1 MKKGILSLI
10 LAGIA
15 CVGTLTAQI
24 ECNENYSTVL
34 DENGKTEVLI
44 SDLVSNI
51 EFMLT
56 QGTVTYYFFPFT
68 TGTVSSA
75 DDIIQLSC
83 ENRGFPAYI
92 IEVTSGG
99 DLIENCSGQ
108 LVITSPNGGCEGDN
122 PGICGEEPDCLK
134 IVNGYVLYSGDIDIF
149 AVDIALCE
157 DALGCDGTYSI
168 AYGLASDGPS
178 LTFGNSISSA
188 DATAYENPIT
198 IFYTDASTTVFLQSY
213 VYIWEN
219 AECILK
225 ANYKTLYEL
234 DLTAETQIT
243 PENLI
248 LEAELCGP
256 IVIAMTELDGAEP
269 DDFEDFINVDCD
281 DIGEKRI
288 WVRNPET
295 GFTLSRVVQILD
307 PLEACGTVLGPGDR
321 LVNYTDGIQGL
332 FFNTNVDLNGS
343 QLPKH
348 PGGIGWI
355 IDEDDLIE
363 GENIINFNFD
373 EFSLNGISTLDLVLG
388 LRIILN
394 DEYDDPRTSV
404 LFDIDESG
412 YNGLGDAIAMREIIL
427 GMNDGEEYSD
437 AYFFNNSYVFPSD
450 FDPFDFENTF
460 TQYAF
465 DKADF
470 MTTDLSFTA
479 RKVGDLNQ
487 TAVPGL
493 VEKQDDATF
502 RSSAPSYLVDDMIVE
517 AGETFTFD
525 LTYESEVKF
534 KGLLAALVGDG
545 IEFLEL
551 IDPAAGVQSNII
563 DENEIRISYLQQ
575 FAAAE
580 IDNISFKIRA
590 TTTKSGELVEL
601 LGLKSGFPQEVVNEN
616 NEVIVIDE
624 ISIMTTSS
632 VNISGVSANVSIF
645 PNPAHNYITISTE
658 HVALESVSIIDAL
671 GRLVLTEKLSNTNEV
686 LNIDNL
692 ANGLYHMTITTEGG
706 LEAIT
711 FVKE

>member
-1 MKKGILSLI
+1 MKKLLLSFI
-10 LAGIA
+10 LA
-15 CVGTLTAQI
+15 LTASMSIVSGQI
-24 ECNENYSTVL
+24 ECNENYSATL
-34 DENGKTEVLI
+34 DANGETGVLI
-44 SDLVSNI
+44 SDLISNI

-56 QGTVTYYFFPFT
+56 QGTVTYYLFPFT
-68 TGTVSSA
+68 TGTITSA
-75 DDIIQLSC
+75 TDVIQLGC
-83 ENRGFPAYI
+83 EHRGFPAYI

-108 LVITSPNGGCEGDN
+108 LVVTSPNGGCEGDN
-122 PGICGEEPDCLK
+122 PGICGEDSDCLK
-134 IVNGYVLYSGDIDIF
+134 VVNGYVLYNGDVDIF
-149 AVDIALCE
+149 AIDIALCE
-157 DALGCDGTYSI
+157 DAMGCDGTYSI

-188 DATAYENPIT
+188 DATEYENPIT

-213 VYIWEN
+213 LYIWEN

-225 ANYKTLYEL
+225 ASYKTLYEL

-243 PENLI
+243 PQNLI
-248 LEAELCGP
+248 LDAELCGP

-269 DDFEDFINVDCD
+269 DDFQDLINVDCD

-321 LVNYTDGIQGL
+321 LVNYTEGIQGL
-332 FFNTNVDLNGS
+332 FFNTNIELNGS
-343 QLPKH
+343 LLPRH
-348 PGGIGWI
+348 PGGIGWVLN
-355 IDEDDLIE
+355 EDDLSE
-363 GENIINFNFD
+363 GENTINFVTD
-373 EFSLNGISTLDLVLG
+373 EFGLNGISTLDLVLG
-388 LRIILN
+388 LKIILN
-394 DEYDDPRTSV
+394 DEYDDPRESV

-427 GMNDGEEYSD
+427 GQNNGEDYSD
-437 AYFFNNSYVFPSD
+437 AFFFNNSYIFPSD

-460 TQYAF
+460 TQYSF

-479 RKVGDLNQ
+479 RKVGDLNM
-487 TAVPGL
+487 TAISGL
-493 VEKQDDATF
+493 VEKKDVTDV
-502 RSSAPSYLVDDMIVE
+502 RSAGPTYMVDDVSVE
-517 AGETFTFD
+517 AGETFTFE
-525 LTYESEVKF
+525 LKYESEVKF
-534 KGLLAALVGDG
+534 KGLLAAFIGDG
-545 IEFLEL
+545 VEFLEL
-551 IDPAAGVQSNII
+551 IDPVGGVQSNII
-563 DENEIRISYLQQ
+563 NDSEIRISYLQP
-575 FAAAE
+575 FAVAE
-580 IDNISFKIRA
+580 IDKISFKIRA
-590 TTTKSGELVEL
+590 TTSKSGELVEL

-632 VNISGVSANVSIF
+632 VNISGISADVSIF
-645 PNPAHNYITISTE
+645 PNPAHNYITLSTE
-658 HVALESVSIIDAL
+658 NVALESVSIIDAL

-686 LNIDNL
+686 ININSL

-711 FVKE
+711 FIKG